1 VLLADCPVDE
11 KVHMRRTRTMT
22 LKNCSVLKSAVTSLH
37 PLFPGLERTSQEGQR
52 LVSVADGFMAGK
64 RDKRKMRVWKRTL
77 SEGNPSR
84 VTGAYAQC
92 AVFALVRI
100 TMQVNV

>member
-11 KVHMRRTRTMT
+11 KMHMRRTRTMT

-37 PLFPGLERTSQEGQR
+37 PLFPCLERTSQKGQR
-52 LVSVADGFMAGK
+52 LVSVAHVFMAGK

-77 SEGNPSR
+77 SKCNATR
-84 VTGAYAQC
+84 MTRAYAQC
-92 AVFALVRI
+92 AVFALIRI